1 MGHSLWFSNKIE
13 SKKCVGHIKQFFTVI
28 SHSNWWAIKMN
39 LTRFDSFLGR
49 ILVRTYLWRLWHVVF
64 WSFRRLKCFLYSK
77 ILIFKVLALNYLLL
91 PLNKCSQSIVF
102 AVFSPLNTIERGRTR
117 SGKKDNFLV
126 FTHHNQTWRSY
137 KYVRLF

>member
-1 MGHSLWFSNKIE
+1 
-13 SKKCVGHIKQFFTVI
+13 
-28 SHSNWWAIKMN
+28 MN
-39 LTRFDSFLGR
+39 LTR
-49 ILVRTYLWRLWHVVF
+49 ILVCTYEGWHVVF
-64 WSFRRLKCFLYSK
+64 WFFRRLKCSLHSK

-91 PLNKCSQSIVF
+91 PLNKCSQSKVF

-137 KYVRLF
+137 KYVCSNKTMCKFFFAVFVQISCLDTEWIRNLEGAFKECSGVFIVTFLK